1 MSSKIKRVYALVRP
15 MAWGE
20 GVPVRLVH
28 RVFESKKDAEKA
40 LAKILSDDD
49 KGRDHWIIERVKFR
63 EHD

>member
-1 MSSKIKRVYALVRP
+1 